1 MRQFCSSRILKLVPL
16 LLLAAC
22 GSSSDDQP
30 APTTPTVPPITGS
43 KYVASIRYTSHGVPH
58 IKAADFKGAGYGYGY
73 AFAKENIC
81 LYAEELVTLHGERA
95 KYFGGAG
102 GYLGQLGDMFGN
114 IDSDF
119 FYKLVFT
126 PALAAKI
133 KAASSADAQ
142 DLTSG
147 FVAGYNR
154 YLKEVTPATL
164 PATCRNAAWVQPMTE
179 DDAYLRF
186 AQAAMAGSSMAFI
199 KQIGSAQ
206 PPKAAA
212 VAAAARK
219 PAKARLL
226 AAADYTNSSIFKG
239 MQALQEHS
247 IGSNGFG
254 LGKDV
259 TQSGKG
265 MVFGNPHF
273 PWWGALRL
281 NQVHLTVTGKGYDV
295 FGATLLGVPLP
306 LIGFNDKVAWT
317 HTFSTDNRFTLRYLA
332 LDPGNS
338 TRYIKD
344 GKPVAMTAV
353 PLTISVKG
361 ADGAVTSLSRTLYTT
376 EYGPMLMDSSFAWG
390 TSSAFAIQ
398 DANLGNYKMIDQVI
412 LNGKATSVDSLREA
426 AATYVAMP
434 WVNTMAADRAGD
446 ALYGNFS
453 VAANV
458 QDPLLAACVPGAE
471 QGAPFQDIMAST
483 GVVVMAGTT
492 AACDWSGA
500 IGAAQRPW
508 VKRSDYVLNA
518 NDSHWWP
525 TAGKFLSG
533 YPKIIAT
540 GPDAEGV
547 PQNNRTRTGHA
558 MVRDRLASADGLPG
572 NRFTMANLQQLYL
585 QARFFN
591 AQKWL
596 PEFTAACLASST
608 ASAAAKDGCAVLQA
622 WDKTHA
628 PNSAGAILFFELYA
642 ALGELNGASWWSV
655 PYDPA
660 DPLETPRGAAGI
672 PAAIAK
678 LETLVASSQFDTA
691 AKRRT
696 TPAQVQTVSRPD
708 GALPIP
714 GGRYTFMNW
723 RGVRTELYP
732 GIVVYTADPKTN
744 AGAYGNSYIQFVT
757 WDDAGPVAEGVLT
770 YSQSSDPDS
779 PYFSDQTKLYVKGQW
794 AKLPYTEQ
802 QITSDPGYK
811 VIDISE

>member
-1 MRQFCSSRILKLVPL
+1 MRQHVLSRILTLIPVA
-16 LLLAAC
+16 LLAAC
-22 GSSSDDQP
+22 GSSSDDAP
-30 APTTPTVPPITGS
+30 AAPEVPPITGTT
-43 KYVASIRYTSHGVPH
+43 YVASIRYTSYGVPH
-58 IKAADFKGAGYGYGY
+58 VKADTFKGAGYGYGY

-95 KYFGGAG
+95 KHFGGSG
-102 GYLGQLGDMFGN
+102 GYLGQLGDTFGN
-114 IDSDF
+114 VDSDF
-119 FYKLVFT
+119 FYKLLFT

-154 YLKEVTPATL
+154 YLKETPAASL
-164 PATCRNAAWVQPMTE
+164 PAACTNAAWVQPMTE

-186 AQAAMAGSSMAFI
+186 AQAAMAGSSLAFI

-206 PPKAAA
+206 PPKTASAA
-212 VAAAARK
+212 VSKRSK
-219 PAKARLL
+219 MRLL
-226 AAADYTNSSIFKG
+226 AASEYANSSIARG
-239 MQALQEHS
+239 LQTIQEHT

-281 NQVHLTVTGKGYDV
+281 NQLHLTVTGKGYDV
-295 FGATLLGVPLP
+295 YGATLLGVPLP

-332 LDPGNS
+332 LDPANP

-361 ADGAVTSLSRTLYTT
+361 ADGALTSLPRTLYTT
-376 EYGPMLMDSSFAWG
+376 EFGPMLMDSSFAWG
-390 TSSAFAIQ
+390 SSSAFAIQ
-398 DANLGNYKMIDQVI
+398 DANLANYKLIDQVI
-412 LNGKATSVDSLREA
+412 LNGKSTSVDSLRT
-426 AATYVAMP
+426 AATSYVALP
-434 WVNTMAADRAGD
+434 WVNTMAADIAGD
-446 ALYGNFS
+446 TLYGDFS

-458 QDPLLAACVPGAE
+458 QNAQLAGCVPGAA

-492 AACDWSGA
+492 SACDWSGA

-525 TAGKFLSG
+525 SGGTFLAG

-540 GPDAEGV
+540 GPNAEGL

-558 MVRDRLASADGLPG
+558 IVRDRLASADGLAG
-572 NRFTMANLQQLYL
+572 NRFTMANLQQIYL
-585 QARFFN
+585 QARFFK

-608 ASAAAKDGCAVLQA
+608 ATAAAKDACTVLQS
-622 WDKTHA
+622 WDKTHT
-628 PNSAGAILFFELYA
+628 PGSAGAILFFELYA
-642 ALGELNGASWWSV
+642 ALGELNAASWWSV
-655 PYDPA
+655 PYNPA

-672 PAAIAK
+672 PAAMAK
-678 LETLVASSQFDTA
+678 LEALVATSQFDTA

-696 TPAQVQTVSRPD
+696 RPEEVQTLSRPD
-708 GALPIP
+708 GSLAVP

-723 RGVRTELYP
+723 RGVKNQIYP
-732 GIVVYTADPKTN
+732 GIWIYTADSKTN

-757 WDDAGPVAEGVLT
+757 WDDSGPVAEGILT
-770 YSQSSDPDS
+770 YSQSSNPDS
-779 PYFSDQTKLYVKGQW
+779 PHFNDETKLYAKGQW
-794 AKLPYTEQ
+794 VKLPYTES
-802 QITSDPGYK
+802 QITSDPNYRK
-811 VIDISE
+811 VDISE

>member
-1 MRQFCSSRILKLVPL
+1 MKQHLSFGLLKLLPL
-16 LLLAAC
+16 LLMAAC
-22 GSSSDDQP
+22 GSSDDSP
-30 APTTPTVPPITGS
+30 APSPPSTAPITGTT
-43 KYVASIRYTSHGVPH
+43 YVASIRYTSHGVPH
-58 IKAADFKGAGYGYGY
+58 IKAENFKGAGYGYGY

-81 LYAEELVTLHGERA
+81 LYAEELVTLRGERA

-102 GYLGQLGDMFGN
+102 GYLGQLGDTFPN
-114 IDSDF
+114 VDSDF
-119 FYKLVFT
+119 FYKLLFT

-133 KAASSADAQ
+133 KAGSSQDAQ

-154 YLKEVTPATL
+154 YLKEMTPATL
-164 PATCRNAAWVQPMTE
+164 PTACRNAAWVQPMTE
-179 DDAYLRF
+179 AEAYLRF
-186 AQAAMAGSSMAFI
+186 AQAAMAGSSLAFV
-199 KQIGSAQ
+199 KAIGSAQ
-206 PPKAAA
+206 PPGPKVAA
-212 VAAAARK
+212 VARK
-219 PAKARLL
+219 QAKARLL
-226 AAADYTNSSIFKG
+226 AADYANSSIMKG
-239 MQALQEHS
+239 LQAIHEHT

-265 MVFGNPHF
+265 IVFGNPHF

-281 NQVHLTVTGKGYDV
+281 NQLHMTVTGKGYDV
-295 FGATLLGVPLP
+295 YGATLLGVPIP

-332 LDPGNS
+332 LDPSNP

-361 ADGAVTSLSRTLYTT
+361 ADGAVTQLSRTLYTT
-376 EYGPMLMDSSFAWG
+376 EYGPMLMDNSFTWG
-390 TSSAFAIQ
+390 STAAFAIQ
-398 DANLGNYKMIDQVI
+398 DANLGNAKLIDQVI

-426 AATYVAMP
+426 AATYTAMP
-434 WVNTMAADRAGD
+434 WVNTMAADRAGET
-446 ALYGNFS
+446 LYANYS

-458 QDPLLAACVPGAE
+458 QDAQLAACVPGAA
-471 QGAPFQDIMAST
+471 QGAPFQNIMAST

-492 AACDWSGA
+492 SACDWSGA
-500 IGAAQRPW
+500 VPAAQRPW
-508 VKRSDYVLNA
+508 IKRSDYIVNA

-540 GPDAEGV
+540 GPNAEGV

-558 MVRDRLASADGLPG
+558 MVRDRLAGADGLPG
-572 NRFTMANLQQLYL
+572 TRFTMANLQQLYL
-585 QARFFN
+585 QSRFFK

-596 PEFTAACLASST
+596 PEFTAACLASRT
-608 ASAAAKDGCAVLQA
+608 ASAAAKDACAVLQA
-622 WDKTHA
+622 WDKNHA
-628 PNSAGAILFFELYA
+628 PGSQGAILFHELYA
-642 ALGELNGASWWSV
+642 ALGELNAPTWWSV

-660 DPLETPRGAAGI
+660 DPLETPRGAANTG
-672 PAAIAK
+672 AALAQ
-678 LETLVASSQFDTA
+678 LEALVATSQFDTA

-696 TPAQVQTVSRPD
+696 RPEEVQTVSRQD
-708 GALPIP
+708 GALPLP

-723 RGVRTELYP
+723 RGVKNQIYP
-732 GIVVYTADPKTN
+732 GIWIYTADPSTN

-757 WDDAGPVAEGVLT
+757 WDDAGPVAEGILT
-770 YSQSSDPDS
+770 YSQSSS
-779 PYFSDQTKLYVKGQW
+779 PESPHFHDQTKLYAKGQW
-794 AKLPYTEQ
+794 IKLPYTEA
-802 QITSDPGYK
+802 QITADPGYK
-811 VIDISE
+811 VLQISE

>member
-1 MRQFCSSRILKLVPL
+1 MKLVPL
-16 LLLAAC
+16 AVLAAC
-22 GSSSDDQP
+22 GSSSDDAP
-30 APTTPTVPPITGS
+30 APTGPTTTPITGTNF
-43 KYVASIRYTSHGVPH
+43 VASIRYTTHNVPH
-58 IKAADFKGAGYGYGY
+58 IKAANFKGAGYGYGY
-73 AFAKENIC
+73 AFAKDNIC
-81 LYAEELVTLHGERA
+81 LYAEELVTLHGERS
-95 KYFGGAG
+95 KHFGGTG
-102 GYLGQLGDMFGN
+102 GYLGQLGDTFPN
-114 IDSDF
+114 VDSDF
-119 FYKLVFT
+119 FYKLLFT
-126 PALAAKI
+126 PALAARI
-133 KAASSADAQ
+133 KAASSQDAQ

-154 YLKEVTPATL
+154 YLKETPPASL
-164 PATCRNAAWVQPMTE
+164 PATCRGAAWVVPMTE

-199 KQIGSAQ
+199 KAIGSAQ
-206 PPKAAA
+206 PPGPKVASAAPKQ
-212 VAAAARK
+212 AR
-219 PAKARLL
+219 ARLL
-226 AAADYTNSSIFKG
+226 AAADYTQSSIFRNL
-239 MQALQEHS
+239 QALHEHT

-254 LGKDV
+254 LGKEV
-259 TQSGKG
+259 TQNGKG

-281 NQVHLTVTGKGYDV
+281 NQLHLTVTGKGYDV
-295 FGATLLGVPLP
+295 MGATLLGVPIP

-332 LDPGNS
+332 LDPTS
-338 TRYIKD
+338 PTRYIKD

-361 ADGAVTSLSRTLYTT
+361 ADGAVTPLSRTLYTT

-390 TSSAFAIQ
+390 SSTAFAIQ
-398 DANLGNYKMIDQVI
+398 DANYSNYKLIDQVI
-412 LNGKATSVDSLREA
+412 LNGKATSVDTLREA
-426 AATYVAMP
+426 SATHTALP
-434 WVNTMAADRAGD
+434 WVNTMAADKAGD
-446 ALYGNFS
+446 ALYANYS

-458 QDPLLAACVPGAE
+458 QDPQLAACVPGRA

-492 AACDWSGA
+492 AACDYAGA

-508 VKRSDYVLNA
+508 VKRSDYIVNA

-525 TAGKFLSG
+525 TVGKFLTG

-540 GPDAEGV
+540 GPNAEGM

-558 MVRDRLASADGLPG
+558 MVRDRLASADGLTG

-585 QARFFN
+585 QARFFK

-596 PEFTAACLASST
+596 PEFTAACLASTS
-608 ASAAAKDGCAVLQA
+608 ASAAAKDACTVLKD

-628 PNSAGAILFFELYA
+628 PNSAGAILFYELYA
-642 ALGELNGASWWSV
+642 GLGELNAASWWSV

-660 DPLETPRGAAGI
+660 DPLETPRGAAAASV
-672 PAAIAK
+672 PAALAK
-678 LETLVASSQFDTA
+678 LEALVAGSQFDTA

-696 TPAQVQTVSRPD
+696 TPAAVQTVSRPD

-714 GGRYTFMNW
+714 GGRYTFNNW
-723 RGVRTELYP
+723 RGVRNEIYP
-732 GIVVYTADPKTN
+732 GIVIYTADSKTN

-757 WDDAGPVAEGVLT
+757 WDDGGAPQAEGILT

-779 PYFSDQTKLYVKGQW
+779 PYFSDQTKLYAKGQW
-794 AKLPYTEQ
+794 AKLPYTEA
-802 QITSDPGYK
+802 QITGDPNYK

>member
-1 MRQFCSSRILKLVPL
+1 MTQHSVSRLLTLIPL
-16 LLLAAC
+16 AVLAAC
-22 GSSSDDQP
+22 SGSNDNAP
-30 APTTPTVPPITGS
+30 APTTPTTPPISGS
-43 KYVASIRYTSHGVPH
+43 TYVASIRYTSHNVPH
-58 IKAADFKGAGYGYGY
+58 VKAATFKGAGYGYGY
-73 AFAKENIC
+73 AFAKDNIC

-95 KYFGGAG
+95 KHFGGTG
-102 GYLGQLGDMFGN
+102 GYLGQLGDTFPN
-114 IDSDF
+114 VDSDF
-119 FYKLVFT
+119 FYKLLFT

-142 DLTSG
+142 ELTSG

-154 YLKEVTPATL
+154 YLKETPAASL
-164 PATCRNAAWVQPMTE
+164 PATCRGAAWVQPMTE

-199 KQIGSAQ
+199 KAIGSAQ
-206 PPKAAA
+206 PPAVKGAALQ
-212 VAAAARK
+212 K
-219 PAKARLL
+219 QGKERLL
-226 AAADYTNSSIFKG
+226 AAASYTNSSIFRN
-239 MQALQEHS
+239 MQALHEHS

-254 LGKDV
+254 LGKEV

-265 MVFGNPHF
+265 MVMGNPHF

-281 NQVHLTVTGKGYDV
+281 NQLHLTVTGKGYDV
-295 FGATLLGVPLP
+295 MGATLLGVPIP

-332 LDPGNS
+332 LDPSNP

-361 ADGAVTSLSRTLYTT
+361 ADGAVTQLSRTLYTT

-390 TSSAFAIQ
+390 SSSAFAIQ
-398 DANLGNYKMIDQVI
+398 DANLGNYKLIDQVI
-412 LNGKATSVDSLREA
+412 LNGKATSVDTLREA
-426 AATYVAMP
+426 SATYTALP

-446 ALYGNFS
+446 TLYANYS

-458 QDPLLAACVPGAE
+458 VDPQLAACVPGKA

-492 AACDWSGA
+492 AACDWAGA
-500 IGAAQRPW
+500 VPAAQRPW
-508 VKRSDYVLNA
+508 IKRSDYILNA

-525 TAGKFLSG
+525 TVGQYLNG

-540 GPDAEGV
+540 GPNAEGM

-558 MVRDRLASADGLPG
+558 IVRDRLASADGLPG

-585 QARFFN
+585 QARFFK

-596 PEFTAACLASST
+596 PEFTAACLASSS
-608 ASAAAKDGCAVLQA
+608 ASAAAKDACSVLAA

-628 PNSAGAILFFELYA
+628 PNSQGAILFYELYA
-642 ALGELNGASWWSV
+642 GLGELNAASWWSV

-660 DPLETPRGAAGI
+660 DPLETPRGAA
-672 PAAIAK
+672 AASVPTALAK
-678 LETLVASSQFDTA
+678 LESLVAGSQFDTA

-723 RGVRTELYP
+723 RGVRNELYP
-732 GIVVYTADPKTN
+732 GIVVYTADSKTN

-757 WDDAGPVAEGVLT
+757 WDETGPVAEGILT

-779 PYFSDQTKLYVKGQW
+779 PYFNDQTKLYAKGQW
-794 AKLPYTEQ
+794 AKLPYTEA
-802 QITSDPGYK
+802 QITADPNYK
-811 VIDISE
+811 LIEVSE

>member
-1 MRQFCSSRILKLVPL
+1 MRRHCLSGILAVIPFV
-16 LLLAAC
+16 LLAGC
-22 GSSSDDQP
+22 GSSSDDPPP
-30 APTTPTVPPITGS
+30 ATAPVTPVTGTN
-43 KYVASIRYTSHGVPH
+43 YVAAIRYTSYGVPH
-58 IKAADFKGAGYGYGY
+58 IKAENFKGAGYGYGY

-95 KYFGGAG
+95 KYFGGSS
-102 GYLGQLGDMFGN
+102 GYLGQLGDTFPN
-114 IDSDF
+114 VDSDF
-119 FYKLVFT
+119 FYKLVLT

-133 KAASSADAQ
+133 KAASSQDAQ

-154 YLKEVTPATL
+154 YLKETPAASL
-164 PATCRNAAWVQPMTE
+164 PTACRNAAWVQPMTE
-179 DDAYLRF
+179 TDAYLRF

-206 PPKAAA
+206 PPRTAAA
-212 VAAAARK
+212 SARMPNK
-219 PAKARLL
+219 TRLL
-226 AAADYTNSSIFKG
+226 AASAYTSSSIFKG
-239 MQALQEHS
+239 LQAIHEHA

-265 MVFGNPHF
+265 IVFGNPHF

-281 NQVHLTVTGKGYDV
+281 NQLHLTVTGKGYDV
-295 FGATLLGVPLP
+295 YGATLLGVPLP

-332 LDPGNS
+332 LDPANP

-361 ADGAVTSLSRTLYTT
+361 ADGAVTTLSRTLYTT
-376 EYGPMLMDSSFAWG
+376 EYGPMLMDGSFAWG

-398 DANLGNYKMIDQVI
+398 DANLTNYKLIDQVI
-412 LNGKATSVDSLREA
+412 LNGRSSSVDSLREA
-426 AATYVAMP
+426 AATHVALP

-446 ALYGNFS
+446 TLYGNFS

-458 QDPLLAACVPGAE
+458 LDAQLAACVPGAA

-492 AACDWSGA
+492 SACDWSGA
-500 IGAAQRPW
+500 VGAAQRPW
-508 VKRSDYVLNA
+508 VKRSDYILNA

-525 TAGKFLSG
+525 TAGKFLAG

-540 GPDAEGV
+540 GPNAEGV

-558 MVRDRLASADGLPG
+558 IVRDRLAGADGLAG
-572 NRFTMANLQQLYL
+572 NRFTLANLQQLYL
-585 QARFFN
+585 QARFFR

-596 PEFTAACLASST
+596 PEFTAACLASGT
-608 ASAAAKDGCAVLQA
+608 ASTAAKDACTVLQA
-622 WDKTHA
+622 WDRTHA
-628 PNSAGAILFFELYA
+628 PGSAGAILFHELYA
-642 ALGELNGASWWSV
+642 ALGDLNAASWWSV

-660 DPLETPRGAAGI
+660 DPLETPRGAANI
-672 PAAIAK
+672 PAALAK
-678 LETLVASSQFDTA
+678 LEALVASSQFDTA

-696 TPAQVQTVSRPD
+696 RPEEVQTVSRPD
-708 GALPIP
+708 GSLAIP
-714 GGRYTFMNW
+714 GGRATFMNW
-723 RGVRTELYP
+723 RGVKNQIYP
-732 GIVVYTADPKTN
+732 GIWIYTADPQTN

-757 WDDAGPVAEGVLT
+757 WDDSGPVAEGILT
-770 YSQSSDPDS
+770 YGQSSNPES
-779 PYFSDQTKLYVKGQW
+779 PHFNDQTKLYAGGKWV
-794 AKLPYTEQ
+794 KLPYTEA
-802 QITSDPGYK
+802 QITSDPQYK
-811 VIDISE
+811 LVEISE